1 MSLKD
6 IDKPIDKR
14 LEPIKD
20 LEFVIDEEI
29 KKTLL
34 ELFTIQQMLEKEKLN
49 KSDKKMLE
57 KHKSELIDIFR
68 IKLQQLNPTQTA
80 IVRAFLKGE
89 KNKRDKQVII

>member
-89 KNKRDKQVII
+89 KK

>member
-49 KSDKKMLE
+49 KRDKKMLE

-89 KNKRDKQVII
+89 KK